1 MSILVTG
8 ATGYIGSHVCKI
20 LHDNGIK
27 FDALDRDTNKNNIFD
42 LCDNFFE
49 MDVLEELPK
58 HDYDVVIHLAGLI
71 SVEESTQK
79 PWMYYNNNLNGTKK
93 VLDAYPNAHILF
105 AGTAASFA
113 NECPY
118 ALSKTAAEEIIRESA
133 KNYTIFRF
141 FNVAGSDGT
150 NGQFGASTHLIR
162 IASECAAGS
171 RSEMSI
177 FGDDYDTYDGTC
189 VRDYIHVVDLA
200 NAIVNSINNP
210 ANTAYECLGLEKGTS
225 VKDVIETMKKVTD
238 IDFKVNQ
245 SGRRDGDAASLIVEG
260 KSKYLEPKHTLEDM
274 CLSAYIFEKDRKN

>member
-20 LHDNGIK
+20 LHDKGIK
-27 FDALDRDTNKNNIFD
+27 FDALDIDPDKNDIHPYTDTFYMHN
-42 LCDNFFE
+42 
-49 MDVLEELPK
+49 VRQSLPLK
-58 HDYDVVIHLAGLI
+58 EYDTVIHLAGLI
-71 SVEESTQK
+71 SVEESVSK
-79 PWMYYNNNLNGTKK
+79 PWDYYNTNLNGTKN
-93 VLDAYPNAHILF
+93 VIDYYPNAHIIF

-118 ALSKTAAEEIIRESA
+118 ALSKTAAEEVIRENA
-133 KNYTIFRF
+133 KDYTIFRF
-141 FNVAGSDGT
+141 FNVAGSDGI

-225 VKDVIETMKKVTD
+225 VKDVVETMKKVTGVN
-238 IDFKVNQ
+238 FKVNQ

-274 CLSAYIFEKDRKN
+274 CLSAYEFEKGRK